1 MNALITSLVSRV
13 FRKARPGQTRR
24 WPAAHAAVAAI
35 AHAEQRREN
44 WTRHRQAAED
54 QLEAACERFKVDESQ
69 DALDSMIEAQ
79 AGFNA
84 VDALFVQVDLWL
96 TNAARSA
103 GSEYN
108 EELQRYYSA
117 RVTELEA
124 EWARE
129 FNPVMPEVLTPR
141 MSALLPKIK
150 TAREVLRASNAT
162 PAAQLAARFLS
173 IE

>member
-1 MNALITSLVSRV
+1 
-13 FRKARPGQTRR
+13 
-24 WPAAHAAVAAI
+24 
-35 AHAEQRREN
+35 
-44 WTRHRQAAED
+44 
-54 QLEAACERFKVDESQ
+54 
-69 DALDSMIEAQ
+69 MIEAQ